1 MSLKK
6 SLTRF
11 VCGSMVFASLFQN
24 FAYAENVETKN
35 DLQPNE
41 NIDGKSDESTDKK
54 LNEVNNLKKLSEKG
68 FTFKSDDINTSTNI
82 VKLDLLNGN
91 NLNIALKEG
100 FEFAINDKTT
110 DFLDDKSSI
119 NNIVAENMML
129 KECVESTAKYAFRE
143 DIANKDKQ
151 FEILKRLTSIKKLM
165 EIDSNFSSKNSFYV
179 FVCAMNNAYQTL
191 ISRQIASEI
200 LAS

>member
-54 LNEVNNLKKLSEKG
+54 LSEVNNLKKLSEKC
-68 FTFKSDDINTSTNI
+68 FTFKSDDINTSTTI
-82 VKLDLLNGN
+82 VKLDLLNGR
-91 NLNIALKEG
+91 LK
-100 FEFAINDKTT
+100 D
-110 DFLDDKSSI
+110 L
-119 NNIVAENMML
+119 L
-129 KECVESTAKYAFRE
+129 
-143 DIANKDKQ
+143 
-151 FEILKRLTSIKKLM
+151 
-165 EIDSNFSSKNSFYV
+165 
-179 FVCAMNNAYQTL
+179 
-191 ISRQIASEI
+191 
-200 LAS
+200 